1 MAAYREHIT
10 VSGVL
15 GLGYGVGAVLGF
27 GFTPAQGI
35 LAGWL
40 TAMGGI
46 TPDLDSDTGRPV
58 REMFGLMAAVLP
70 LILISHVQTWTG
82 LHGDLETTMVL
93 VLGMYLGIKYGLAAL
108 ISSVSVHRGM
118 FHSIPAMA
126 IAAEIIYL
134 SYPNDNPRARLLMAG
149 GVALGFFSHLLLDEV
164 YSVQWSGV
172 RLKLKK
178 SAGSAL
184 KFFGDAPIPNM
195 ITYLLLIGLSYLML
209 THAGIIAAPPRLPG
223 VPLQAQQVP
232 AAVRDMPTELG
243 DAAPFVLDATSL
255 PADRLPPRTAAGDAP
270 ARSSSL
276 PDDAGI
282 LR

>member
-1 MAAYREHIT
+1 
-10 VSGVL
+10 
-15 GLGYGVGAVLGF
+15 
-27 GFTPAQGI
+27 
-35 LAGWL
+35 
-40 TAMGGI
+40 
-46 TPDLDSDTGRPV
+46 
-58 REMFGLMAAVLP
+58 
-70 LILISHVQTWTG
+70 
-82 LHGDLETTMVL
+82 
-93 VLGMYLGIKYGLAAL
+93 
-108 ISSVSVHRGM
+108 
-118 FHSIPAMA
+118 
-126 IAAEIIYL
+126 
-134 SYPNDNPRARLLMAG
+134 MAG